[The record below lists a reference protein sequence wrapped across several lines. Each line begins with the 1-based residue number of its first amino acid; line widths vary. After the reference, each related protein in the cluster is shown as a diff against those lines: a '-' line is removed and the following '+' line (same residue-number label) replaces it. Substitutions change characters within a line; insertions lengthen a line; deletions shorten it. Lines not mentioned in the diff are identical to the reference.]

1 MLKFDGAFL
10 LGAALLTP
18 VSVKTLRADDE
29 HRYYDK
35 EHKDYHAWNEGEE
48 HAWRRYWEE
57 QHRPYVSWEKARRK
71 SVRNIGIGVTHTPT
85 TMNTATSVTRVR
97 SL

>member
-18 VSVKTLRADDE
+18 VTVKTLHADDE

-71 SVRNIGIGVTHTPT
+71 SVRNIGIGVTNTPT
-85 TMNTATSVTRVR
+85 TMNVTRMWHF
-97 SL
+97 